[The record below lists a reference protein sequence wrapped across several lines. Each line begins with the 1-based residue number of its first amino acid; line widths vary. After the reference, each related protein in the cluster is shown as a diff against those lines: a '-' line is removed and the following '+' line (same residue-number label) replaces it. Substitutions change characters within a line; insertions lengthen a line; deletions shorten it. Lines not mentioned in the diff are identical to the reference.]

1 MMDIRLYTELLEL
14 LNNQGKIIAEQ
25 NEIIFGLVNENA
37 EKENFIKTL
46 WKEEVQNFLDAD
58 EIEI

>member
-1 MMDIRLYTELLEL
+1 MTDIKLYTELLEL

-25 NEIIFGLVNENA
+25 NEIISGLVNENA

-46 WKEEVQNFLDAD
+46 WREKV
-58 EIEI
+58 

>member
-1 MMDIRLYTELLEL
+1 MTDIKLYTELLEL

-25 NEIIFGLVNENA
+25 NEIISGLVNENA

-46 WKEEVQNFLDAD
+46 WREKA
-58 EIEI
+58 

>member
-1 MMDIRLYTELLEL
+1 MDYKTYQEIV
-14 LNNQGKIIAEQ
+14 
-25 NEIIFGLVNENA
+25 EIIEGQRSIISKQLDLITKLVNENA